1 MKPEII
7 QETIRLWEAQPEKAK
22 ARPAVAARSDGSQA
36 ILESGSF
43 SGKADL
49 PPSLGG
55 SNAAPSPTPLLPS

>member
-7 QETIRLWEAQPEKAK
+7 HETIRLWEAQPGKAK

-43 SGKADL
+43 SWKHLAFAFREIRLRHEGI
-49 PPSLGG
+49 G
-55 SNAAPSPTPLLPS
+55 